1 MVSASFA
8 KTTAD
13 TARTN
18 LTYVNAL
25 ISGDSQNGHYSII
38 QDETFIYSTAVGI
51 LTGTYG
57 YRVTLLNSTIG
68 TYKRYVINWE

>member
-1 MVSASFA
+1 MVSASLA
-8 KTTAD
+8 RTTAD
-13 TARTN
+13 TVRTN
-18 LTYVNAL
+18 LTYVNTL
-25 ISGDSQNGHYSII
+25 ISGASQNGQYSII
-38 QDETFIYSTAVGI
+38 LEEPFIDSTAVGI